1 MSKYQELSKTFTESV
16 QLQAKYVSDC
26 CEFSNFF
33 FSQMAEYLEW
43 PKALYTTKNLSC

>member
-1 MSKYQELSKTFTESV
+1 MSKYQELSKTFAESV

-33 FSQMAEYLEW
+33 FSQMAAHGSLIFFGIS
-43 PKALYTTKNLSC
+43 KISMC